1 MAADRADTPVSRPAH
16 WCRQGTDGIFSG
28 VRNAMPTAVGYR
40 KGGREYDRSVTWRG
54 PTRGIRRDMGP
65 LQQSDDRRLGV
76 AGPCDGHGRLPP
88 AGAWSWVDAFY
99 FSAVAVTT
107 VGFGDL
113 APSTDASKLF
123 TVLYIFS
130 GVAIITLFL
139 NDRLRRR
146 ERRVKQAG

>member
-1 MAADRADTPVSRPAH
+1 MTDQSHGDGKPVASDGTWDRYSNQIIAGLALLVLSL
-16 WCRQGTDGIFSG
+16 GT
-28 VRNAMPTAVGYR
+28 VGYR
-40 KGGREYDRSVTWRG
+40 LLE
-54 PTRGIRRDMGP
+54 
-65 LQQSDDRRLGV
+65 
-76 AGPCDGHGRLPP
+76 
-88 AGAWSWVDAFY
+88 AWSWVDAFY

-130 GVAIITLFL
+130 GIAIITLFL

-146 ERRVKQAG
+146 EGRVGRAR

>member
-16 WCRQGTDGIFSG
+16 WCRQGTDGIFPG

-40 KGGREYDRSVTWRG
+40 KGGREYDRSVTRRR
-54 PTRGIRRDMGP
+54 PTRGIRRDM
-65 LQQSDDRRLGV
+65 DRYSNQMIAGLALLVLSMGTVGYRL
-76 AGPCDGHGRLPP
+76 LEE
-88 AGAWSWVDAFY
+88 WSWVDAFY

-123 TVLYIFS
+123 TVL
-130 GVAIITLFL
+130 
-139 NDRLRRR
+139 
-146 ERRVKQAG
+146 

>member
-1 MAADRADTPVSRPAH
+1 MTDPSHGDGQPAASDGAWDRYSNQMIAGLAMLVLSM
-16 WCRQGTDGIFSG
+16 GT
-28 VRNAMPTAVGYR
+28 VGYR
-40 KGGREYDRSVTWRG
+40 LLEE
-54 PTRGIRRDMGP
+54 
-65 LQQSDDRRLGV
+65 
-76 AGPCDGHGRLPP
+76 
-88 AGAWSWVDAFY
+88 WSWVDAFY

-146 ERRVKQAG
+146 ERRVNQAG

>member
-1 MAADRADTPVSRPAH
+1 MTDQSHGDGQPSAS
-16 WCRQGTDGIFSG
+16 DGICYRYSNQMIAG
-28 VRNAMPTAVGYR
+28 LALLVLSMGTVGYR
-40 KGGREYDRSVTWRG
+40 LLEE
-54 PTRGIRRDMGP
+54 
-65 LQQSDDRRLGV
+65 
-76 AGPCDGHGRLPP
+76 
-88 AGAWSWVDAFY
+88 WSWVDAFY

-130 GVAIITLFL
+130 GIAIITLFL

-146 ERRVKQAG
+146 ERRVDQAG